1 MRTVENNLVIIQL
14 LLYNNY
20 NKSYHY
26 FNYVIYT
33 VFRFEVKLPKS
44 FHLRMRYNLVVTRV
58 ICKRASV
65 GTPFRSVRLFGESYL
80 TTSQRNSFDCE
91 RSSSDLSL
99 RKLFILF
106 LLTTCVFCPN
116 NDLYLEPVSEY
127 VYYYTSW

>member
-20 NKSYHY
+20 NKNYHY
-26 FNYVIYT
+26 FNA
-33 VFRFEVKLPKS
+33 VFRFEVKLSKS

-58 ICKRASV
+58 ICERASV
-65 GTPFRSVRLFGESYL
+65 GTPDRSVRLFSEGYL
-80 TTSQRNSFDCE
+80 TTSQRSSFDCE

-116 NDLYLEPVSEY
+116 NDLYLEQVSEY
-127 VYYYTSW
+127 AYYYTSW